1 MSLKQSTQ
9 PKDNHAQHVDFTVHQ
24 FTVDSASRRQPL
36 QNDILNEADRLL
48 KAAILDSS
56 GWKDA
61 RATKTDAQRG
71 ERAIQFGESHNSIA
85 VSVR

>member
-24 FTVDSASRRQPL
+24 FTVDSASRQQPP

-48 KAAILDSS
+48 KSAILDSS

-61 RATKTDAQRG
+61 RATKTDAP
-71 ERAIQFGESHNSIA
+71 IQFGGSHISKAI
-85 VSVR
+85 SVH

>member
-1 MSLKQSTQ
+1 MSLVQSTQ
-9 PKDNHAQHVDFTVHQ
+9 PKDNHAQHIDFTVHQ

-56 GWKDA
+56 GLKDA
-61 RATKTDAQRG
+61 RATKTDAQLG
-71 ERAIQFGESHNSIA
+71 ERAIQFGGSHNSI
-85 VSVR
+85 VISVR